1 MVRAVF
7 LNKCKDHCKKCNN
20 FENKLNWA
28 AAWGGFCSSLE
39 HCGRSLFTVL
49 TVTFRSILSLQGSM
63 LRVKS
68 VPVPL
73 PLNWSGTPEDSSQIR
88 SLEASLAYVDTST
101 QELYHH
107 HTHLYIQH
115 SGCPCS
121 TWCGLLPW
129 RHRHRGWRLGNQN
142 VSTGPW
148 NDKHTLIA
156 TDSLRV
162 GKLRQLHWRHLL

>member
-1 MVRAVF
+1 
-7 LNKCKDHCKKCNN
+7 
-20 FENKLNWA
+20 
-28 AAWGGFCSSLE
+28 
-39 HCGRSLFTVL
+39 
-49 TVTFRSILSLQGSM
+49 M

-73 PLNWSGTPEDSSQIR
+73 PLNWSGTSEDSSQIR

-162 GKLRQLHWRHLL
+162 GKLRQLLWRHLLSRAQIPGRNQKTKGDFRSGFYNKGFISTHKLSNLGNNNGIDKWALYLPSLKYL